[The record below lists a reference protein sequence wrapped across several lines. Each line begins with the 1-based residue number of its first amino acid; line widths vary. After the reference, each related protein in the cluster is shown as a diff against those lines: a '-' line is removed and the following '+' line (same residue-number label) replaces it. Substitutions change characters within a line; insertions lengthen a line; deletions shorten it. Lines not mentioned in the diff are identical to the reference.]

1 MSKAALKSNANVEVS
16 DVRLSV
22 VPSGQRP
29 NVGGFSNPGRVL
41 WLVDEA
47 ASEFSVA
54 EDGFND
60 ISFIFDAI
68 AKLCEKNSTA
78 KGLAEMGHRLAEGK
92 TCDFNALMKRYN
104 EEVRTRMEA
113 GAPLFDEERN

>member
-1 MSKAALKSNANVEVS
+1 MAKAALKANENVETL

-22 VPSGQRP
+22 VPAQRAST
-29 NVGGFSNPGRVL
+29 GDFKNPGRVL

-54 EDGFND
+54 ETAFND

-78 KGLAEMGHRLAEGK
+78 HGLAEMGQRLAEGK
-92 TCDFNALMKRYN
+92 TCDFNGLMQRYN

-113 GAPLFDEERN
+113 GVPLFDEERN